1 MRFTFV
7 ILLFCFLGADAQMII
22 KAHANYR
29 PYAVAGEDCQDTCT
43 RLILDCYPNAE
54 AAYSLRKLRTAY
66 TGNCIR
72 VRRTG
77 DNVEQNIGFL
87 NNYLDTAALKT
98 FIGSASGFITTWYD
112 QAGSINATQT
122 TVTNQPNIVL
132 NGGLRYKDG
141 FVTIY
146 TTSVSTQ
153 DFLSSSRILSNDN
166 FTIFGIV
173 GFDNIQSAISILSQH
188 TGASD
193 LNRTVFLGSIASA
206 TIANA
211 RIFFNN
217 GTNREAASTTLYNTG
232 SLLTLLETESDDNG
246 TTTFITNGGNK
257 ATLSGQTWTPLN
269 TNTTI
274 GALGNASSGFTG
286 GITEI
291 IIYSTKQTNTCKI
304 RNAINSYYGIY

>member
-7 ILLFCFLGADAQMII
+7 ILLFCCLGANAQMII

-43 RLILDCYPNAE
+43 RLILDCYPNAA

-98 FIGSASGFITTWYD
+98 FIGVTASGFITTWFD
-112 QAGSINATQT
+112 QSGNGINATQT
-122 TVTNQPNIVL
+122 NAANQPNIVSA
-132 NGGLRYKDG
+132 GSLRYKDG

-153 DFLSSSRILSNDN
+153 DFL
-166 FTIFGIV
+166 
-173 GFDNIQSAISILSQH
+173 
-188 TGASD
+188 
-193 LNRTVFLGSIASA
+193 
-206 TIANA
+206 
-211 RIFFNN
+211 
-217 GTNREAASTTLYNTG
+217 
-232 SLLTLLETESDDNG
+232 
-246 TTTFITNGGNK
+246 
-257 ATLSGQTWTPLN
+257 
-269 TNTTI
+269 
-274 GALGNASSGFTG
+274 
-286 GITEI
+286 
-291 IIYSTKQTNTCKI
+291 
-304 RNAINSYYGIY
+304 